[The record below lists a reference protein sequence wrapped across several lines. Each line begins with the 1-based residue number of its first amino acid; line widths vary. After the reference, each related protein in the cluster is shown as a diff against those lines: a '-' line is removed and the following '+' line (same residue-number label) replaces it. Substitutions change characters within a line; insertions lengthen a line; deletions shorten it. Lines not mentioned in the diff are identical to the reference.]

1 MIHRLIHLPYF
12 LTVLPYPTMS
22 LKHPLNLRALNRR
35 AGFTL
40 IELLTVIAVIGVL
53 VAISIPIVS
62 SVRESGRAAACVSN
76 LRQISVATLSF
87 ANDHRGRFPGVGVV
101 PGGTVSAGWQDVLN
115 YTTFAKTSVGGR
127 GVIQRWGQEPL
138 AGMIYCPSMKPWGE
152 GNRVP
157 RAYTRN
163 SYVHSVTAM
172 GTVNGI
178 ADYKPGL
185 PLNQFDDHARKILL
199 VESEDSR
206 DTVRHTAPLGAV
218 EVGNSGSFPP
228 WSGNSGVYAFRHR
241 GRMNVAFMDAHVNIY
256 APDKFGPL
264 NVAASFLPR

>member
-1 MIHRLIHLPYF
+1 MSTKHGF
-12 LTVLPYPTMS
+12 LM
-22 LKHPLNLRALNRR
+22 RAPSGR

-53 VAISIPIVS
+53 VAISIPVVS

-101 PGGTVSAGWQDVLN
+101 PGGNVSAGWQDVMN
-115 YTTFAKTSVGGR
+115 YTTFAKATLGGR
-127 GVIQRWGQEPL
+127 GVLQRWGQEPL
-138 AGMIYCPSMKPWGE
+138 AGMIYCPSMKPWGQ

-163 SYVHSVTAM
+163 SYVHSVTSV

-185 PLNQFDDHARKILL
+185 LLNQFDDHARKILF

-206 DTVRHTAPLGAV
+206 DTVRHTAPLGA
-218 EVGNSGSFPP
+218 GKRISKMLLSI
-228 WSGNSGVYAFRHR
+228 RQ
-241 GRMNVAFMDAHVNIY
+241 
-256 APDKFGPL
+256 KK
-264 NVAASFLPR
+264 